1 MKKYFFD
8 TYALLELILGSP
20 RYASIYSEVSEVIT
34 TDYNVAEAYF
44 KLLSK
49 GQPGIAEKL
58 EEMLMEDALIPSKLA
73 LIEACKVKLEL
84 RKSVNKNISFVDALG
99 YYMAQSK
106 GIKFLTGNDAFKGL
120 KNVEFV
126 K

>member
-1 MKKYFFD
+1 M
-8 TYALLELILGSP
+8 ILGSP
-20 RYASIYSEVSEVIT
+20 HYASIYTEVSEVIT
-34 TDYNVAEAYF
+34 ADYNVAEAYY

-49 GQPGIAEKL
+49 GQPEIAEKL
-58 EEMLMEDALIPSKLA
+58 KEMLMEDALIPSKLA

-99 YYMAQSK
+99 YYMARSK
-106 GIKFLTGNDAFKGL
+106 GIKFLTGDDAFKGL

>member
-20 RYASIYSEVSEVIT
+20 RYASIYSEVTEVIT
-34 TDYNVAEAYF
+34 TDYNVAEAYY
-44 KLLSK
+44 KMLSK
-49 GQPGIAEKL
+49 NQPELAKKL
-58 EEMLMEDALIPSKLA
+58 EEMLLEDALIPSKMA
-73 LIEACKVKLEL
+73 LIDACKVKLEL
-84 RKSVNKNISFVDALG
+84 RKTADKNISFVDALG
-99 YYMAQSK
+99 YHMAKSM
-106 GIKFLTGNDAFKGL
+106 GLKFLTGDDAFKGL